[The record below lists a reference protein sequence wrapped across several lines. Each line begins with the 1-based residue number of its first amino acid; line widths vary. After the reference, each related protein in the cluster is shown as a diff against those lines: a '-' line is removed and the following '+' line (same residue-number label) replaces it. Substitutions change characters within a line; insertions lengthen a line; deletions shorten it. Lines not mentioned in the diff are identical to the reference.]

1 MRVLDIIHR
10 KIPAKPWAEGEKI
23 PWDEPGF
30 SERML
35 KEHLTQEHNMAS
47 RRMDIIDR
55 HSAWIHR
62 EILSEKK
69 SRILDLVCG
78 PGLYTERF
86 TRLGHSCAGL
96 DFSPASIQYAKFRA
110 EEQGLDISYWLEDVR
125 SADYGTGFNLVTFIF
140 GEFNVF
146 RPSETA
152 DMLKKTWLSLEPGGS
167 ILIEAHTFELVK
179 QVGQAGPS
187 WQSFTTG
194 LFSDRPHLMLE
205 ENFWD
210 EHTSAATTRYFII
223 DAESGDTDRFA
234 STMQAYTDDEYERLL
249 SAAGFSAITNYPS
262 LLGKPDEEHAGLIV
276 WVGRK
281 QIQ

>member
-1 MRVLDIIHR
+1 MFDIIHR
-10 KIPAKPWAEGEKI
+10 KIPARPWAEGEKI
-23 PWDEPGF
+23 PWDQPGF

-35 KEHLTQEHNMAS
+35 KEHLAQEHNMAS

-55 HSAWIHR
+55 HAAWIHQ
-62 EILSEKK
+62 EILGEKK

-86 TRLGHSCAGL
+86 TVLGHSCAGL
-96 DFSPASIQYAKFRA
+96 DFFPASIQYAGSRA
-110 EEQGLDISYWLEDVR
+110 QDQGLDISYWLEDIR
-125 SADYGTGFNLVTFIF
+125 SAEFGIGFDLVTFIF

-152 DMLKKTWLSLEPGGS
+152 GMLRKAWHSLEPGGS
-167 ILIEAHTFELVK
+167 VLIETHTFDTVK
-179 QVGQAGPS
+179 QVGQQGTS

-205 ENFWD
+205 ENSWD
-210 EHTSAATTRYFII
+210 EDTRTATTRYFII
-223 DAESGDTDRFA
+223 DAESGDTDRYA
-234 STMQAYTDDEYERLL
+234 STMQAYNDEEYERLL
-249 SAAGFSAITNYPS
+249 SKAGYKPVTNYPS
-262 LLGKPDEEHAGLIV
+262 LLGEPDEEHAGLIV

-281 QIQ
+281 